1 MRNRLFIRIDDTSGA
16 AAGESAF
23 ALSWL
28 AMDDAGEPQG
38 AVAHGRI
45 QEALALAPGRQV
57 IVLTPASDVL
67 LARAVVP
74 NVGRQRLAQAI
85 PYALEDQLGSEVEDL
100 HFALGRQ
107 TDQAIAVAVVA
118 RDKMDA
124 WLGYL
129 RGAGFQPDLLVPAV
143 LALPYE
149 EGTWTVLRDAV
160 GAIVRSG
167 AQAGFA
173 ADHDN
178 LETLLSLAI
187 AEAGDAADVQGR
199 TNVAG
204 GRTPGATPAR
214 LRILDTPGAPPLHTE
229 TWPQTLDMA
238 VSREACPEDALAVLA
253 RNCHEDLVINLLQ
266 GDYSRREQ
274 LEKLWRPWKPA
285 AALLA
290 LWLVVYIGMTV
301 SEVVSLS
308 RQSPKLQ
315 KQIEQTYL
323 QAFPEASKVVNPKVQ
338 MQRRLDALR
347 GNKGAGE
354 GFLELLTQAGGPL
367 KDTPNLE
374 LRNITFKEGQL
385 NLDLRVQDLQVLD
398 QLKQRLA
405 AQSKMEVEIQSASS
419 RDNKVESRL
428 QLRAKKS

>member
-1 MRNRLFIRIDDTSGA
+1 MRNRLFIRIDDSSA
-16 AAGESAF
+16 AATGESTL

-28 AMDDAGEPQG
+28 ALDDPSTVLRAGANEPQG
-38 AVAHGRI
+38 AVAHGRM

-67 LARAVVP
+67 LARAAVP

-107 TDQAIAVAVVA
+107 ADQAIAVAVVA
-118 RDKMDA
+118 RAKMDA

-129 RGAGFQPDLLVPAV
+129 RDAGFEPDLLVPAV

-149 EGTWTVLRDAV
+149 EGTWTVLRDAA

-167 AQAGFA
+167 VQAGFA

-178 LETLLSLAI
+178 LETLLSLGL
-187 AEAGDAADVQGR
+187 AEAGAA
-199 TNVAG
+199 A
-204 GRTPGATPAR
+204 PAR
-214 LRILDTPGAPPLHTE
+214 LRILDTPGAPALHAD
-229 TWPQTLDMA
+229 TWSQSLGVA
-238 VSREACPEDALAVLA
+238 VHREASAEDAVTLLA
-253 RNCHEDLVINLLQ
+253 RNFNEDLAINLLQ
-266 GDYSRREQ
+266 GGYSRREQ
-274 LEKLWRPWKPA
+274 LEKFWRPWKPA
-285 AALLA
+285 AALLV
-290 LWLVVYIGMTV
+290 LWLLVYIGTTV
-301 SEVVSLS
+301 SEVISLG
-308 RQSPKLQ
+308 RQSPQLQ
-315 KQIEQTYL
+315 TQIEQLYL
-323 QAFPEASKVVNPKVQ
+323 QTFPDARKVVNPKVQ

-347 GNKGAGE
+347 GNQGE
-354 GFLELLTQAGGPL
+354 GEGLLELLAQAGGPL

-374 LRNITFKEGQL
+374 LRTLTFKEGQL
-385 NLDLRVQDLQVLD
+385 NLDLRVDDLQVLD

>member
-1 MRNRLFIRIDDTSGA
+1 MRNRLFIRIDDTSA
-16 AAGESAF
+16 AATGESTL

-38 AVAHGRI
+38 AVAHGRM

-67 LARAVVP
+67 LARAAVP

-107 TDQAIAVAVVA
+107 ADQAIAVAVVA
-118 RDKMDA
+118 RAKMEV

-129 RGAGFQPDLLVPAV
+129 RDAGFEAELLVPSV

-149 EGTWTVLRDAV
+149 QDTWTVLRDAA

-167 AQAGFA
+167 VQAGFA

-187 AEAGDAADVQGR
+187 TEIGDAG
-199 TNVAG
+199 
-204 GRTPGATPAR
+204 PAR
-214 LRILDTPGAPPLHTE
+214 LRILDTPGAPALHADAWSQSLGVT
-229 TWPQTLDMA
+229 
-238 VSREACPEDALAVLA
+238 VNREASAEDAVAVLA
-253 RNCHEDLVINLLQ
+253 RNFNEDLAINLLQ

-290 LWLVVYIGMTV
+290 LWLLVYVGTTV
-301 SEVVSLS
+301 SEVISLG
-308 RQSPKLQ
+308 RQSPQLQ
-315 KQIEQTYL
+315 TQIEQLYL
-323 QAFPEASKVVNPKVQ
+323 QTFPDARKVVNPKVQ

-347 GNKGAGE
+347 GNQGE
-354 GFLELLTQAGGPL
+354 GGGLLELLAQASGPL
-367 KDTPNLE
+367 KETPNLE
-374 LRNITFKEGQL
+374 LRTITFKEGQL
-385 NLDLRVQDLQVLD
+385 NLDLRVEDLQVLD
-398 QLKQRLA
+398 RLKQRLA

-428 QLRAKKS
+428 QLRAKKG

>member
-1 MRNRLFIRIDDTSGA
+1 MRNRLFIRIDDASGGA
-16 AAGESAF
+16 ADEPTL

-28 AMDDAGEPQG
+28 TLDDAGEPQG
-38 AVAHGRI
+38 AVAHGRM
-45 QEALALAPGRQV
+45 QEALMLVPGRQV

-107 TDQAIAVAVVA
+107 ADQAISVAVVA
-118 RDKMDA
+118 RGKMDA
-124 WLGYL
+124 WLEYL

-149 EGTWTVLRDAV
+149 EGTWTVLREAG
-160 GAIVRSG
+160 GAICRSG
-167 AQAGFA
+167 VQAGFA

-187 AEAGDAADVQGR
+187 AEAGDAA
-199 TNVAG
+199 
-204 GRTPGATPAR
+204 PAR
-214 LRILDTPGAPPLHTE
+214 LRIIDTPGAPALHAE
-229 TWPQTLDMA
+229 AWSQTLGVS
-238 VSREACPEDALAVLA
+238 VSREAFPEDALAVLA
-253 RNCHEDLVINLLQ
+253 RNCHEDLAINLLQ

-290 LWLVVYIGMTV
+290 LWLIVYVGMTV
-301 SEVVSLS
+301 SEVISLS
-308 RQSPKLQ
+308 RQAPKLQ
-315 KQIEQTYL
+315 KQIEQAYL
-323 QAFPEASKVVNPKVQ
+323 QAFPDASKVVNPKVQ

-347 GNKGAGE
+347 GNKGAGD
-354 GFLELLTQAGGPL
+354 GFLELLAQAGGPL

-428 QLRAKKS
+428 QLRAKRS

>member
-1 MRNRLFIRIDDTSGA
+1 MRNRLFIRIDDASGA
-16 AAGESAF
+16 AAGESML

-28 AMDDAGEPQG
+28 AMDDASEPQG

-45 QEALALAPGRQV
+45 QEALALAHGRQV
-57 IVLTPASDVL
+57 IVLVPASDVL
-67 LARAVVP
+67 LARAIVP

-107 TDQAIAVAVVA
+107 TGQAISVAVVA
-118 RDKMDA
+118 RGKMDA

-129 RGAGFQPDLLVPAV
+129 RDAGFQPDLLVPSI
-143 LALPYE
+143 LGLPYE
-149 EGTWTVLRDAV
+149 EGTWTVLREAGDALC
-160 GAIVRSG
+160 RSG
-167 AQAGFA
+167 VQAGFA

-178 LETLLSLAI
+178 LEILLSLAI
-187 AEAGDAADVQGR
+187 TEAGDAV
-199 TNVAG
+199 
-204 GRTPGATPAR
+204 PAR
-214 LRILDTPGAPPLHTE
+214 LRILDTPGAPALHAE
-229 TWPQTLDMA
+229 TWSQTLG
-238 VSREACPEDALAVLA
+238 VSVRREASAEDAVTLLA
-253 RNCHEDLVINLLQ
+253 RNFNEDLVINLLQ

-290 LWLVVYIGMTV
+290 LWLVVYVGMTV

-323 QAFPEASKVVNPKVQ
+323 QAFPDASKVVNPKVQ

-347 GNKGAGE
+347 GNKGE
-354 GFLELLTQAGGPL
+354 GGGLLELLAQAGGPL
-367 KDTPNLE
+367 KDTPDLE
-374 LRNITFKEGQL
+374 LRTITFKEGQL

-428 QLRAKKS
+428 QLRVKKS

>member
-1 MRNRLFIRIDDTSGA
+1 MRNRLFIRIDDTRAA
-16 AAGESAF
+16 AAGESTL

-28 AMDDAGEPQG
+28 AMDDPSTGLRTGPSTGLRAEPQG
-38 AVAHGRI
+38 AVAHGRM
-45 QEALALAPGRQV
+45 QEALTLAPGRQV

-67 LARAVVP
+67 LARAAVP

-107 TDQAIAVAVVA
+107 ADQAIAVAVVA
-118 RDKMDA
+118 RGKMDA
-124 WLGYL
+124 WLGTL
-129 RGAGFQPDLLVPAV
+129 RDAGFEPDQLIPAA

-149 EGTWTVLRDAV
+149 EGTWTVLREAA

-167 AQAGFA
+167 VQAGFA

-187 AEAGDAADVQGR
+187 AEAGDAA
-199 TNVAG
+199 
-204 GRTPGATPAR
+204 PER
-214 LRILDTPGAPPLHTE
+214 LHILDTPGAPALHAD
-229 TWPQTLDMA
+229 TWPQSLGVA
-238 VSREACPEDALAVLA
+238 VNREASAEDAVTLLA
-253 RNCHEDLVINLLQ
+253 RNFNEDLAINLLQ
-266 GDYSRREQ
+266 GGYSRREQ
-274 LEKLWRPWKPA
+274 LEKLWRPWQPA

-290 LWLVVYIGMTV
+290 LWLLVYVGTTV
-301 SEVVSLS
+301 SEVISLG

-315 KQIEQTYL
+315 TQIEQLYL
-323 QAFPEASKVVNPKVQ
+323 QTFPDARKVVNPKVQ

-347 GNKGAGE
+347 GNQGE
-354 GFLELLTQAGGPL
+354 GGGLLELLAQAGGPL

-374 LRNITFKEGQL
+374 LRTITFKEGQL

>member
-38 AVAHGRI
+38 AVAHGRM
-45 QEALALAPGRQV
+45 QEALMLVPGRQV

-67 LARAVVP
+67 LARAAVP

-107 TDQAIAVAVVA
+107 ADQAISVAVVA
-118 RDKMDA
+118 RGKMDA
-124 WLGYL
+124 WLEDL

-143 LALPYE
+143 LGLPYE
-149 EGTWTVLRDAV
+149 EGTWTVLREAGDALC
-160 GAIVRSG
+160 RSG
-167 AQAGFA
+167 VQAGFA

-187 AEAGDAADVQGR
+187 AEAGDAA
-199 TNVAG
+199 
-204 GRTPGATPAR
+204 PAR
-214 LRILDTPGAPPLHTE
+214 LRIIDTLGAPALHAE
-229 TWPQTLDMA
+229 AWSQTLGVS
-238 VSREACPEDALAVLA
+238 VSREVSAEDAVTLLA
-253 RNCHEDLVINLLQ
+253 RNFNEDLVINLLQ

-290 LWLVVYIGMTV
+290 LWLVVYVGMTV

-308 RQSPKLQ
+308 RQAPKLQ
-315 KQIEQTYL
+315 KQIEQAYL
-323 QAFPEASKVVNPKVQ
+323 QAFPDASKVVNPKVQ

-354 GFLELLTQAGGPL
+354 GLLELLAQAGGPL
-367 KDTPNLE
+367 KDTPDLE
-374 LRNITFKEGQL
+374 LRTITFKEGQL

>member
-1 MRNRLFIRIDDTSGA
+1 MRNRLFIRIGDISGA
-16 AAGESAF
+16 AADESAF

-38 AVAHGRI
+38 AVAHGRL
-45 QEALALAPGRQV
+45 QEALMLAPGRQV
-57 IVLTPASDVL
+57 IALTPASDVL
-67 LARAVVP
+67 LACAVVP

-107 TDQAIAVAVVA
+107 TDQAISVAVVA
-118 RDKMDA
+118 RGKMDA
-124 WLGYL
+124 WLEYV
-129 RGAGFQPDLLVPAV
+129 RDVGFQPDILVPAV

-149 EGTWTVLRDAV
+149 EGTWTVLRDAG
-160 GAIVRSG
+160 GALCRSG
-167 AQAGFA
+167 VQAGFA

-187 AEAGDAADVQGR
+187 AEAGDA
-199 TNVAG
+199 
-204 GRTPGATPAR
+204 TPAR
-214 LRILDTPGAPPLHTE
+214 LHIISTPGAPALHAE
-229 TWPQTLDMA
+229 AWSQSLGVA
-238 VSREACPEDALAVLA
+238 VSREASAEDAGALLA
-253 RNCHEDLVINLLQ
+253 RNFNGDLAINLLQ

-285 AALLA
+285 AALLSV
-290 LWLVVYIGMTV
+290 WLIVYAGMTV

-308 RQSPKLQ
+308 RQAPKLQ
-315 KQIEQTYL
+315 TQIEQLYL
-323 QAFPEASKVVNPKVQ
+323 QAFPDASKVVNPKVQ

-347 GNKGAGE
+347 GNSGSGE
-354 GFLELLTQAGGPL
+354 GLLELLAQAGGPL

-374 LRNITFKEGQL
+374 LRTITFKEGQL

-405 AQSKMEVEIQSASS
+405 VQSKMEVEIQSASS

-428 QLRAKKS
+428 QLRAKRS

>member
-1 MRNRLFIRIDDTSGA
+1 MRNRLFIRIDDISGA
-16 AAGESAF
+16 TAGESAF

-38 AVAHGRI
+38 TVAHGRM
-45 QEALALAPGRQV
+45 QEALMLAPGRQV

-67 LARAVVP
+67 LARAAVP

-107 TDQAIAVAVVA
+107 ADQAISVAVVA
-118 RDKMDA
+118 RGKMDA
-124 WLGYL
+124 WLEYV
-129 RGAGFQPDLLVPAV
+129 RDAGFQPDLLVPAV

-149 EGTWTVLRDAV
+149 EGTWTVLRDAG
-160 GAIVRSG
+160 GAFCRSG
-167 AQAGFA
+167 VQAGFA

-204 GRTPGATPAR
+204 GRTPGATRAR
-214 LRILDTPGAPPLHTE
+214 LHILDTPGAPALHTE
-229 TWPQTLDMA
+229 TWPQILGVA
-238 VSREACPEDALAVLA
+238 VSHEVSPEDALVVLA
-253 RNCHEDLVINLLQ
+253 RNYHEDIAINLLQ

-290 LWLVVYIGMTV
+290 VWLIVYSGMTV
-301 SEVVSLS
+301 TEVISLS
-308 RQSPKLQ
+308 RQAPKLQ
-315 KQIEQTYL
+315 KQIEQVYL
-323 QAFPEASKVVNPKVQ
+323 QTFPDASKVVNPKVQ
-338 MQRRLDALR
+338 MQRRLDALLGNR
-347 GNKGAGE
+347 GSGD
-354 GFLELLTQAGGPL
+354 GFLELLAQAGGPL

-374 LRNITFKEGQL
+374 LRTITFKEGQL
-385 NLDLRVQDLQVLD
+385 NLDLRIQDLQVLD

-419 RDNKVESRL
+419 RENKVESRL

>member
-1 MRNRLFIRIDDTSGA
+1 MRNRLFIRIDDSRA
-16 AAGESAF
+16 AATGESTL

-28 AMDDAGEPQG
+28 ALDDPSTVLRAGANEPQS
-38 AVAHGRI
+38 AVAHGRM

-67 LARAVVP
+67 LARAAVP

-107 TDQAIAVAVVA
+107 ADQAIAVAVVA
-118 RDKMDA
+118 RAKMDA

-129 RGAGFQPDLLVPAV
+129 RDAGFEPDLLVPAV

-149 EGTWTVLRDAV
+149 EGTWTVLRDAA

-167 AQAGFA
+167 VQAGFA

-178 LETLLSLAI
+178 LETLLSLGL
-187 AEAGDAADVQGR
+187 AEAGAA
-199 TNVAG
+199 A
-204 GRTPGATPAR
+204 PAR
-214 LRILDTPGAPPLHTE
+214 LRILDTPGAPALHAD
-229 TWPQTLDMA
+229 TWSQSLGVA
-238 VSREACPEDALAVLA
+238 VHREASAEDAVTLLA
-253 RNCHEDLVINLLQ
+253 RNFNEDLAINLLQ
-266 GDYSRREQ
+266 GGYSRREQ
-274 LEKLWRPWKPA
+274 LEKMWRPWKPA

-290 LWLVVYIGMTV
+290 LWLLVYIGTTV
-301 SEVVSLS
+301 SEVISLG
-308 RQSPKLQ
+308 RQSPQLQ
-315 KQIEQTYL
+315 TQIEQLYL
-323 QAFPEASKVVNPKVQ
+323 QTFPDARKVVNPKVQ

-347 GNKGAGE
+347 GNQGE
-354 GFLELLTQAGGPL
+354 GEGLLELLAQAGGPL

-374 LRNITFKEGQL
+374 LRTLTFKEGQL
-385 NLDLRVQDLQVLD
+385 NLDLRVEDLQVLD

>member
-16 AAGESAF
+16 AADESTL

-38 AVAHGRI
+38 AVAHGRM
-45 QEALALAPGRQV
+45 QEALMLVPGRQV

-107 TDQAIAVAVVA
+107 ADQAISVAVVA
-118 RDKMDA
+118 RGKMDA
-124 WLGYL
+124 WLEYL

-149 EGTWTVLRDAV
+149 EGTWTVLREAG
-160 GAIVRSG
+160 GAICRSG
-167 AQAGFA
+167 VQAGFA

-187 AEAGDAADVQGR
+187 AEAGDAA
-199 TNVAG
+199 
-204 GRTPGATPAR
+204 PAR
-214 LRILDTPGAPPLHTE
+214 LRIIETPGAPALHAE
-229 TWPQTLDMA
+229 AWSQTLGVA
-238 VSREACPEDALAVLA
+238 VSHEVSPEDALAVQA
-253 RNCHEDLVINLLQ
+253 RNYHEDLAINLLQ

-290 LWLVVYIGMTV
+290 LWLVVYVGMTV
-301 SEVVSLS
+301 SEVISLS
-308 RQSPKLQ
+308 RQAPKLQ
-315 KQIEQTYL
+315 KQIEQAYL
-323 QAFPEASKVVNPKVQ
+323 QAFPDASKVVNPKVQ

-347 GNKGAGE
+347 GNKGAGD
-354 GFLELLTQAGGPL
+354 GFLELLAQAGGPL

-385 NLDLRVQDLQVLD
+385 NLDLRIQDLQVLD

-428 QLRAKKS
+428 QLRAKRS

>member
-1 MRNRLFIRIDDTSGA
+1 MRTRLFIRIDDTSA
-16 AAGESAF
+16 AETGESTL

-28 AMDDAGEPQG
+28 AMDEAGEPQG
-38 AVAHGRI
+38 AVAHGRV

-67 LARAVVP
+67 LTRAAVP

-118 RDKMDA
+118 RSKMDA

-129 RGAGFQPDLLVPAV
+129 RDAGFEPDLLVPAV

-149 EGTWTVLRDAV
+149 GGTWTVLRDAA
-160 GAIVRSG
+160 GAIARSG
-167 AQAGFA
+167 VQAGFA

-178 LETLLSLAI
+178 LETLLSLTI
-187 AEAGDAADVQGR
+187 AEAGDAAP
-199 TNVAG
+199 T
-204 GRTPGATPAR
+204 R
-214 LRILDTPGAPPLHTE
+214 LRILDTPGAPALHAEAWSQSLGVT
-229 TWPQTLDMA
+229 
-238 VSREACPEDALAVLA
+238 VSREATAADTVAVLA
-253 RNCHEDLVINLLQ
+253 RNFSDDLAINLLQ
-266 GDYSRREQ
+266 GGYSRREQ

-290 LWLVVYIGMTV
+290 LWLVVYVGTTV
-301 SEVVSLS
+301 SEVISLG

-315 KQIEQTYL
+315 TQIEQLYL
-323 QAFPEASKVVNPKVQ
+323 QTFPDARKVVNPKVQ

-347 GNKGAGE
+347 GNQGE
-354 GFLELLTQAGGPL
+354 GEGLLELLAQASGPL

-374 LRNITFKEGQL
+374 LRTITFKEGQL

-428 QLRAKKS
+428 QLRARKS

>member
-1 MRNRLFIRIDDTSGA
+1 MRNRLFIRIDDSSVGT
-16 AAGESAF
+16 AGESTL

-28 AMDDAGEPQG
+28 ALDDPSTVLRAGAGESQG
-38 AVAHGRI
+38 AVAHGRM

-67 LARAVVP
+67 LARAAVP

-107 TDQAIAVAVVA
+107 ADQAIAVAVVA
-118 RDKMDA
+118 RAKMDA

-129 RGAGFQPDLLVPAV
+129 RDAGFEPDLLVPAV

-149 EGTWTVLRDAV
+149 EGTWTVLRDAA

-167 AQAGFA
+167 VQAGFA

-178 LETLLSLAI
+178 LETLLSLGL
-187 AEAGDAADVQGR
+187 AEAGAA
-199 TNVAG
+199 A
-204 GRTPGATPAR
+204 PAR
-214 LRILDTPGAPPLHTE
+214 LRILDTPGAPALHAD
-229 TWPQTLDMA
+229 TWSQSLGVA
-238 VSREACPEDALAVLA
+238 VHREASAEDAVTLLA
-253 RNCHEDLVINLLQ
+253 RNFNENLAINLLQ
-266 GDYSRREQ
+266 GGYSRREQ
-274 LEKLWRPWKPA
+274 LEKFWRPWKPA

-290 LWLVVYIGMTV
+290 LWLLVYIGTTV
-301 SEVVSLS
+301 SEVISLG
-308 RQSPKLQ
+308 RQSPQLQ
-315 KQIEQTYL
+315 TQIEQLYL
-323 QAFPEASKVVNPKVQ
+323 QTFPDARKVVNPKVQ

-347 GNKGAGE
+347 GNQGE
-354 GFLELLTQAGGPL
+354 GEGLLELLAQAGGPL

-374 LRNITFKEGQL
+374 LRTLTFKEGQL
-385 NLDLRVQDLQVLD
+385 NLDLRVEDLQVLD